1 VARSLPRSLRFRI
14 TAAATLIVTLATVAG
29 AAVFITVLRGSLL
42 DGVASAAQTDATS
55 IGDRLE
61 EAGIASVDDDEDVD
75 DRFFQV
81 VASDGALLVSS
92 ENAAASAVTTTVTD
106 AASTITLDGQEYT
119 VVTVSAEPEETDADE
134 ALEDALEDSTE
145 DSSDDSSDDDSGD
158 SSDAG
163 DAGDSGDSG
172 DAEDTDEIVTVVAGR
187 STETA
192 ADTIGTVTN
201 LLAIAVPLLIVL
213 VAATTWFTVGR
224 TLRPIERMRR
234 EVDDVTSSRLDRRL
248 ADPGT
253 ADEVGRLAMTLNS
266 MLDRLDTSQRA
277 QRRFVSDASH
287 ELKSPLA
294 SLRQYAEVASAHPDR
309 ISPAELSDAVL
320 DEGARLE
327 RLVQGM
333 LVLAKADE
341 SSLTAAAAPVDLDDI
356 LLGEAHRVKSSTPL
370 TVDATHVGAA
380 QVSGDAGMLN
390 QVIRNLVDNAVRH
403 AHSAIALFLTETDD
417 TAIIAIEDDG
427 DGVPEAERER
437 IFDRFVRLDD
447 ARARESGGSGL
458 GLAIVSE
465 LVRAH
470 GGQVSVTV
478 ASIGGARFE
487 VRLPVAS
494 AR

>member
-1 VARSLPRSLRFRI
+1 MANHGPRSLRFRI
-14 TAAATLIVTLATVAG
+14 TLAATLIVALATVAG
-29 AAVFITVLRGSLL
+29 AAIFVTVLRGSLL

-55 IGDRLE
+55 IVARLE
-61 EAGIASVDDDEDVD
+61 EAGIASIDEDEDVD

-81 VASDGALLVSS
+81 VSANGSVLVAS
-92 ENAAASAVTTTVTD
+92 ENAAGSAVMTTATD
-106 AASTITLDGQEYT
+106 DASTIVLDGQQYT
-119 VVTVSAEPEETDADE
+119 VVTISAEPDESDADE
-134 ALEDALEDSTE
+134 AAEDALEDALG
-145 DSSDDSSDDDSGD
+145 DDDDDS
-158 SSDAG
+158 AEP
-163 DAGDSGDSG
+163 A
-172 DAEDTDEIVTVVAGR
+172 DAEDADEMVSVVAGR

-192 ADTIGTVTN
+192 TDTISTVTN
-201 LLAIAVPLLIVL
+201 LLAIAVPLLVIL

-234 EVDDVTSSRLDRRL
+234 EVEDVTSSRLDRRL
-248 ADPGT
+248 ANPGT
-253 ADEVGRLAMTLNS
+253 ADEVGRLAETLNS

-309 ISPAELSDAVL
+309 ISPAELSEAVL

-341 SSLTAAAAPVDLDDI
+341 SSLAAATAPVDLDDI
-356 LLGEAHRVKSSTPL
+356 LLGEAHRVKSSTSL
-370 TVDATHVGAA
+370 TVDTTHVGAA
-380 QVSGDAGMLN
+380 QVPGDAWMLN
-390 QVIRNLVDNAVRH
+390 QVVRNLVDNAVRH
-403 AHSAIALFLTETDD
+403 AHSTIALSLAETGD
-417 TAIIAIEDDG
+417 TAIVAIEDDG
-427 DGVPEAERER
+427 DGVPESERER

-470 GGQVSVTV
+470 GGQVSVT
-478 ASIGGARFE
+478 AAALGGARFE
-487 VRLPVAS
+487 VRLPVAI
-494 AR
+494 AG